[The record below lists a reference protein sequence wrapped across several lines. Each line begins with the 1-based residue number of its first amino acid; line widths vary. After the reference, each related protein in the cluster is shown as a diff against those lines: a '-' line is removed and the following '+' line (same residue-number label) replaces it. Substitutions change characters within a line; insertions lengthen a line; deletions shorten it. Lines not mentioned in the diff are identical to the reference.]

1 MIKRLFLYAVS
12 AFFAFAASAVEV
24 GDYVYTPGGRYKL
37 TALKTSF
44 EIAPDLDGWTSINSN
59 GLLENFQVADGYV
72 SAVSAAYDKGLYK
85 SFELDDDNRT
95 YVLVFDAKANEGAYA
110 TTFTPQFL
118 GAGGDHIAHL
128 NVFGTE
134 SGEYENTAT
143 AAGDYTAQ
151 ADLKLGFQ
159 LTGEYQTYATALTND
174 GSDLTWF
181 VEISQLLDGISIG
194 NFRLFE
200 AEQVY
205 DNRFLQN
212 KIDYLNAI
220 VSVCDWEGMKK
231 SDAETR
237 LWDFVK
243 AAPGELA
250 SMADATTV
258 EEGNKRVAE
267 VNDSVARFYA
277 AFFGDFAADQKM
289 KFQKRGG
296 TGRDIEIGNSNSYYG
311 WTAASAYTYRWYY
324 GRTEDYVLSGNY
336 ANNNSYSPNI
346 VITSEQKNLAAGS
359 YIFALDSYMDAQGKK
374 GTLNGHNDGSYN
386 LAYRPALCRGELTLS
401 VLNEEGEEVYT
412 GSTVALDNQTYKTGV
427 VAFNIPEGQD
437 GKYSFRIFA
446 NDTYAT
452 NDIAKVG
459 GKGVFYDVR
468 IFFKAAGKYNAKQL
482 AYIEKVRE
490 QITAMR
496 NAYNL
501 AVSYYTDA
509 DGRYYWYKQA
519 VRDTSGLYREN
530 LEFYES
536 LTDDDIING
545 FDEPASKAA
554 KEAAEAEAGTEFPEW
569 DYNLSYDKY
578 AAGTQSA
585 IDTIMNRGGRPLF
598 RLNERF
604 LAYNQVLLDMLESI
618 DKARVILNTR
628 VFSGRIAYAT
638 LESAVGDAEAMFEDY
653 KEDPGTVEDLVDS
666 YIPAVQDIT
675 NMMNET
681 MTNFYQSGYNPGEE
695 PVVIRSFDFENAE
708 AFVLDDPATDPG
720 AGSYTDPTGV
730 MTLANLELAANT
742 GLNVNNGYFKDGAWE
757 SQGILRIGK
766 GDATIMLDEAEIVS
780 GTDALHV
787 SFDFYF
793 GNLNKC
799 GCGVYFKDTENTNV
813 AGFWGSV
820 YDNTWFTTAYNPF
833 QIDGGKD
840 FSKIGGEGVDKL
852 LAETNKTHFDFY
864 LDYGEKTMFCIV
876 NNGTTKTVNKR
887 YNATMDN
894 DNPVKSLVINSNYSV
909 EARRSAIDNIVIE
922 KITLGAAPQGLKG
935 DANGDG
941 EVGMPDVMF
950 VVNYILGSAPETFNF
965 KNADA
970 NLDGEIGMPDVM
982 YIVNFILNGK
992 FPDEE

>member
-1 MIKRLFLYAVS
+1 MIKRLFLCAVS
-12 AFFAFAASAVEV
+12 ALFAFSASAVEV
-24 GDYVYTPGGRYKL
+24 GNYVYTPGGRYQLKALKSSFEL
-37 TALKTSF
+37 TA
-44 EIAPDLDGWTSINSN
+44 DLEGWTSINTN
-59 GLLENFQVADGYV
+59 GLLDNFQVTDGYV
-72 SAVSAAYDKGLYK
+72 SAISAAYDKGLYK
-85 SFELDDDNRT
+85 SFELDDADKT
-95 YVLVFDAKANEGAYA
+95 YVLVFDAKANGGIYA
-110 TTFTPQFL
+110 TTFTPQYL
-118 GAGGDHIAHL
+118 GNGGDHIAHL

-143 AAGDYTAQ
+143 AAGDYTSQ

-159 LTGEYQTYATALTND
+159 LTSEYQTYATALTND

-181 VEISQLLDGISIG
+181 IEISQLLDGISIG
-194 NFRLFE
+194 NFQLFE

-220 VSVCDWEGMKK
+220 INVYDWEGMQKN
-231 SDAETR
+231 DAETK
-237 LWDFVK
+237 LWNFIK
-243 AAPGELA
+243 AAPTNLA
-250 SMADATTV
+250 EMSDATTV
-258 EEGNKRVAE
+258 EDGNNKVTE
-267 VNDSVARFYA
+267 VNDSIAKFYA
-277 AFFGDFAADQKM
+277 AFFGDYAADQKM

-296 TGRDIEIGNSNSYYG
+296 SGRDIEIGNSNSYYG
-311 WTAASAYTYRWYY
+311 WTASSDYTYRWYY

-346 VITSEQKNLAAGS
+346 IITSEQKSLAAGS

-412 GSTVALDNQTYKTGV
+412 GSTIALDNQTYKTGV

-437 GKYSFRIFA
+437 GNYSFKIYA

-452 NDIAKVG
+452 NGIAKAG
-459 GKGVFYDVR
+459 GKGVFNDVR
-468 IFFKAAGKYNAKQL
+468 VFFKAAGKYDSKQL

-501 AVSYYTDA
+501 SVSYYTDEE
-509 DGRYYWYKQA
+509 GKYYWYKWA
-519 VRDTSGLYREN
+519 VQDTSSLYTEN

-604 LAYNQVLLDMLESI
+604 VAFNQHILDCQDAIASAY
-618 DKARVILNTR
+618 KALNTR
-628 VFSGRIAYAT
+628 VFKDFQGYDVLKGTTEGAEET
-638 LESAVGDAEAMFEDY
+638 LEGFLEDPEDY
-653 KEDPGTVEDLVDS
+653 DALVEYSEGVD
-666 YIPAVQDIT
+666 
-675 NMMNET
+675 ET
-681 MTNFYQSGYNPGEE
+681 ANTLSQNVTDFYDSGFNPGSE
-695 PVVIRSFDFENAE
+695 PTLIKNFDFEDAA
-708 AFVLDDPATDPG
+708 AFKLDDAEGGSAT
-720 AGSYTDPTGV
+720 YTDKTGV
-730 MTLANLELAANT
+730 MAFSVFETTGNGNNFAN
-742 GLNVNNGYFKDGAWE
+742 GWYDGSAWQ

-799 GCGVYFKDTENTNV
+799 GCGVYFKDADNTNV

-820 YDNTWFTTAYNPF
+820 YDDTWFTTAYNPF
-833 QIDGGKD
+833 QIDGGKN

-887 YNATMDN
+887 YDAAMSN
-894 DNPVKSLVINSNYSV
+894 DNPVLSFVINSNYSV

-922 KITLGAAPQGLKG
+922 KITLGATSIK
-935 DANGDG
+935 DAQSAAATAVKPAKRIINGQ
-941 EVGMPDVMF
+941 
-950 VVNYILGSAPETFNF
+950 
-965 KNADA
+965 
-970 NLDGEIGMPDVM
+970 
-982 YIVNFILNGK
+982 IVIEKNGK
-992 FPDEE
+992 FFDAVGKRIK

>member
-12 AFFAFAASAVEV
+12 ALFAFSASAVEV
-24 GDYVYTPGGRYKL
+24 GNYVYTPSGRYQLKALKSSFEL
-37 TALKTSF
+37 TA
-44 EIAPDLDGWTSINSN
+44 DLEGWTSINTNVLS
-59 GLLENFQVADGYV
+59 ENFQVTDGYV
-72 SAVSAAYDKGLYK
+72 SAISAAYDKGLYK
-85 SFELDDDNRT
+85 SFELDDADKT
-95 YVLVFDAKANEGAYA
+95 YVLVFDAKANGGAYA
-110 TTFTPQFL
+110 TTFTPQYL

-159 LTGEYQTYATALTND
+159 LTSEYQTYATALTND

-181 VEISQLLDGISIG
+181 IEISQLLDGISIG
-194 NFRLFE
+194 NFQLFE

-220 VSVCDWEGMKK
+220 INVYDWEGMQKN
-231 SDAETR
+231 DAETK
-237 LWDFVK
+237 LWNFIK
-243 AAPGELA
+243 AAPTNLA
-250 SMADATTV
+250 EMSDATTV
-258 EEGNKRVAE
+258 EDGNNKVTE
-267 VNDSVARFYA
+267 VNDSIAKFYA
-277 AFFGDFAADQKM
+277 AFFGDYAADQKM

-296 TGRDIEIGNSNSYYG
+296 TGKDIEIGNSNSYYG
-311 WTAASAYTYRWYY
+311 WTASSDYTYRWYY

-346 VITSEQKNLAAGS
+346 IITSEQKSLAAGS

-374 GTLNGHNDGSYN
+374 GTLNGHSDGSYN

-412 GSTVALDNQTYKTGV
+412 GSTIALDNQTYKTGV

-437 GKYSFRIFA
+437 GKYSFKIYA

-452 NDIAKVG
+452 NGIAKAG

-468 IFFKAAGKYNAKQL
+468 VFFKAAGKYNAKQL

-496 NAYNL
+496 NAYDNS
-501 AVSYYTDA
+501 VSYYTDPE
-509 DGRYYWYKQA
+509 GKYYWYKQA
-519 VRDTSGLYREN
+519 VKDTSSLYTEN

-554 KEAAEAEAGTEFPEW
+554 KEAAETEAGTEFPEW

-604 LAYNQVLLDMLESI
+604 LAYNQVLFDMLDAIENA
-618 DKARVILNTR
+618 KVILNTR
-628 VFSGRIAYAT
+628 VFSGRITYTT
-638 LESAVGDAEAMFEDY
+638 LEGAVGNAEVAFEVFKDDS
-653 KEDPGTVEDLVDS
+653 EISVEELVGEW
-666 YIPAVQDIT
+666 IPAVQDAT
-675 NMMNET
+675 YSMNET
-681 MTNFYQSGYNPGEE
+681 ITNFYSSDYNPGSE
-695 PVVIRSFDFENAE
+695 PTLLRNFDFEDAD
-708 AFVLDDPATDPG
+708 AFTLDDPTVDPG
-720 AGSYTDPTGV
+720 AGKYTDATGV

-742 GLNVNNGYFKDGAWE
+742 GINFNNGYFKDGAWE

-799 GCGVYFKDTENTNV
+799 GCGVYFKDAENTNV

-852 LAETNKTHFDFY
+852 LAEANKTHFDFY

-887 YNATMDN
+887 YDAAMSN
-894 DNPVKSLVINSNYSV
+894 DNPVLSFVINSNYSV

-922 KITLGAAPQGLKG
+922 KITLGATSIK
-935 DANGDG
+935 DAQSAAATAVKPAKRIINGQ
-941 EVGMPDVMF
+941 
-950 VVNYILGSAPETFNF
+950 
-965 KNADA
+965 
-970 NLDGEIGMPDVM
+970 
-982 YIVNFILNGK
+982 IVIEKNGK
-992 FPDEE
+992 FFDAVGKRIK